1 MLLEGKRLV
10 ITGVLTDDSIAW
22 HTARIALEEG
32 ADIVLTGF
40 DRGMR
45 LTERVARRLP
55 STPDVL
61 ELDINDSTH
70 MEALAAELDS
80 RWGVVDGALHAIAFA
95 PADALGGAF
104 LDTPA
109 ESAATAFTTSAF
121 SFKTLAVGLLPLLRN
136 AGGGSLVTLDFD
148 NSQAWPA
155 YDWMGVAKSAL
166 QSVTRY
172 LARDLGREGIRVN
185 AVSAGPLGT
194 VAAKNIPGFSQFQDV
209 WAQRAPLGW
218 DTGDPDPVA
227 RMIAVL
233 LSDWAPKTSG
243 EVVHVDGGFH
253 AIAAAEEPAGEDTAA
268 VGQGPHAAE
277 EAGGRGPAGEEEGD

>member
-1 MLLEGKRLV
+1 MLLEGKRFV

-22 HTARIALEEG
+22 HTARIAQEQG
-32 ADIVLTGF
+32 AEIVLTGF
-40 DRGMR
+40 GRGMS
-45 LTERVARRLP
+45 LTKRVAARLP
-55 STPDVL
+55 SEPDVL
-61 ELDINDSTH
+61 ELDINDPDH
-70 MEALAAELDS
+70 MEALVADLTD
-80 RWGVVDGALHAIAFA
+80 RWGAVDGALHAIAFA

-121 SFKTLAVGLLPLLRN
+121 SYKTLAVGLLPLMKK

-148 NSQAWPA
+148 NTQAWPA

-172 LARDLGREGIRVN
+172 LARDLGEYRIRVN
-185 AVSAGPLGT
+185 AVSAGPLAT
-194 VAAKNIPGFSQFQDV
+194 VAAKNIPGFAQFEHV
-209 WAQRAPLGW
+209 WAERAPLGW

-233 LSDWAPKTSG
+233 LSDWAPMTSG
-243 EVVHVDGGFH
+243 EIVHVDGGFH
-253 AIAAAEEPAGEDTAA
+253 AIAAGK
-268 VGQGPHAAE
+268 
-277 EAGGRGPAGEEEGD
+277 GDSD